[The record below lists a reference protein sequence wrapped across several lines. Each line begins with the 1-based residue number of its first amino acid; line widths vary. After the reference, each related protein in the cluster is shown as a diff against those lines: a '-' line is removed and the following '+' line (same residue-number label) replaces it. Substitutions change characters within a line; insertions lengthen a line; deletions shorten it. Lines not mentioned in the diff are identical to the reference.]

1 MQVILLYASVVLI
14 WGSTWAAIPY
24 QLGDVAAEL
33 SVAYR
38 FGIAALFLYAYA
50 LLSRRQIRLPGNA
63 YGFVFLQGTLL
74 FSLNYFLVYYGTAL
88 ITSGLVA
95 VLFSSIV
102 LFNAIFERIFFKRRL
117 DGRLIIAGILGLSGI
132 SMIFW
137 REVSVISFG
146 DDTVVG
152 IAFVLTATVIAS
164 LGNMT
169 AVVNTRRELP
179 VVVVNAHAMAW
190 SALLSFVIAMLLGR
204 EFSFSLEQGYL
215 LSLAYLAVFGSA
227 IAFGCY
233 LALIRRIGAARAAYS
248 SVLFPVVALGISTL
262 VEGYQWTSI
271 AATGIMLTLA
281 GNWLILSSRTTKTEN
296 S

>member
-74 FSLNYFLVYYGTAL
+74 FSLNYFLVYYGTAR